1 MSSLMLG
8 FPEAVLET
16 RTRKQGID
24 LGGDS
29 RKQNQGG
36 GKRDRLG
43 KRSLTGTLE
52 GELVLKATGAQFH

>member
-43 KRSLTGTLE
+43 KKVIDGYTRG
-52 GELVLKATGAQFH
+52 